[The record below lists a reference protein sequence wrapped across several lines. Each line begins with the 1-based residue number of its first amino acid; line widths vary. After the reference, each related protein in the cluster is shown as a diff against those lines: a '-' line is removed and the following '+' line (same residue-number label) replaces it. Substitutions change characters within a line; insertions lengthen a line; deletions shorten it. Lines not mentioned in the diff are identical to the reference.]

1 MNTSTEREELAWA
14 AGFFDGE
21 GSTILTTKT
30 DKRLGQLSL
39 SVAQS
44 ADPETLY
51 RFRDAVKG
59 VGVVRGPYQPRYP
72 GCKIVF
78 VYCAYG
84 HERVQAIIAM
94 MWPWLSSAKR
104 AQASERLVIFR
115 DAHWVLRWKEEVCT
129 RGHRW
134 NDGFWYINSRGTKV
148 CRMCTREDHRWAL
161 DKTRVRAYKPRPS
174 RQAERILTDVSDA

>member
-59 VGVVRGPYQPRYP
+59 L
-72 GCKIVF
+72 
-78 VYCAYG
+78 A
-84 HERVQAIIAM
+84 
-94 MWPWLSSAKR
+94 
-104 AQASERLVIFR
+104 
-115 DAHWVLRWKEEVCT
+115 
-129 RGHRW
+129 
-134 NDGFWYINSRGTKV
+134 
-148 CRMCTREDHRWAL
+148 
-161 DKTRVRAYKPRPS
+161 
-174 RQAERILTDVSDA
+174 